1 MGDMA
6 TWFQEGGSAMLPI
19 AALGALGGALGIVG
33 AIARVRGLAVGALLC
48 GGLALALGVLAW
60 QEGLR
65 EVDQALATVSPEY
78 HAEVRVRGNEIAVIP
93 LELGLGCLFP
103 GLITGALALLITR
116 GRPTPR

>member
-1 MGDMA
+1 MGDLA

-33 AIARVRGLAVGALLC
+33 AIAQVRGLALAALLC
-48 GGLALALGVLAW
+48 GALALALGVVSW
-60 QEGLR
+60 QEGLH
-65 EVDQALATVSPEY
+65 EVEQAIATVSPEF
-78 HAEVRVRGNEIAVIP
+78 HAEVRVRGNEIAHIP

-103 GLITGALALLITR
+103 GLITGVLALLITR